1 MNHKSIFMTLVLAFL
16 LISGGCGG
24 KDAEEKVPGSVDSS
38 SPERFSVA
46 DGRNDSVYASLA
58 VAGMENALVD
68 LTDER
73 TIIGYE
79 LPRELDKEVA
89 LFYVLG
95 AAARHTN
102 PEATITTIAFQ
113 GGKASEEASVAAK
126 DVMAFLNE
134 EISLQECQARITRT
148 GPLALRHGVTEPSI
162 GVLAAPLLPA
172 VSAQEDIEPAQ
183 ATRCIRLLQEWQG
196 QCNSAYFKEL
206 NTGRAMILKK

>member
-1 MNHKSIFMTLVLAFL
+1 MNHKSIFMTLVLEFL

-113 GGKASEEASVAAK
+113 GGKASEEASVAQR
-126 DVMAFLNE
+126 M
-134 EISLQECQARITRT
+134 
-148 GPLALRHGVTEPSI
+148 
-162 GVLAAPLLPA
+162 
-172 VSAQEDIEPAQ
+172 
-183 ATRCIRLLQEWQG
+183 
-196 QCNSAYFKEL
+196 
-206 NTGRAMILKK
+206 